1 MDASLK
7 RVLVLVSAIVLV
19 DVCFYSAITPLL
31 PWYQDELGLT
41 KSQTG
46 VLAAAY
52 AVGTL
57 AASIPAGWLASR
69 WGARPTLLVAL
80 TLLGLACVAFGFG
93 KSFEVLVAARLVQ
106 GIGGAGSWAAGM
118 AWLLSVAPREQR
130 GQMIGTALGVAVAGA
145 IGGPIVGALAET
157 LSPEVVFSTVAIISL
172 ALATGVLVTPADGV
186 APPAGGLAQALTSRR
201 LLAGIWLTALPAL
214 FFGAFN
220 VLTALRLDDVG
231 VGAVGV
237 AAVFLIAAAVEAA
250 LSPLVGRFADREG
263 ELRPLRAGVIGVV
276 IACVVFP
283 APNGAVLI
291 GVVAVGA
298 AVAAGLCF
306 TPAMALLSAA
316 ADGEGLAQGVAFG
329 LVNLAWAGGQIGGS
343 AGGAGLADAT
353 SDAVPFAVLG
363 VLALATLAVVLR
375 PRVVSN
381 HG

>member
-1 MDASLK
+1 MDGPLK
-7 RVLVLVSAIVLV
+7 RLLVLVSAIVLV

-31 PWYQDELGLT
+31 PWYQDELGLS
-41 KSQTG
+41 KAQTG

-57 AASIPAGWLASR
+57 AASIPAGWLATR

-106 GIGGAGSWAAGM
+106 GVGGAGSWAAGM
-118 AWLLSVAPREQR
+118 AWLISVAPRERR
-130 GQMIGTALGVAVAGA
+130 GQMIGTALGTAVAGA

-157 LSPEVVFSTVAIISL
+157 TSPELIFSTVAVIAIGL
-172 ALATGVLVTPADGV
+172 AAGVLATPAEGETP
-186 APPAGGLAQALTSRR
+186 PSGGLAQALTSRR

-237 AAVFLIAAAVEAA
+237 AAIFLAAAAVEAA
-250 LSPLVGRFADREG
+250 LSPLVGRLADREG

-276 IACVVFP
+276 LACIVFP
-283 APNGAVLI
+283 APSAGWLI
-291 GVVAVGA
+291 GGVAVGA

-306 TPAMALLSAA
+306 TPAMALLSTAA
-316 ADGEGLAQGVAFG
+316 EGEGLAQGVAFG

-353 SDAVPFAVLG
+353 SDAIPFAVLA
-363 VLALATLAVVLR
+363 VLAVATLVLVLK
-375 PRVVSN
+375 PRVVSG